1 MNAGTLLHKL
11 FQAAGKKPGRRVR
24 RKRKLTVSLKEEL
37 LIYTTASEK
46 TMGDDS
52 LQGGLQMPQH
62 QDIAM
67 SKVIA
72 RPATLMVLC
81 NVHTYGNVTQ
91 AYAATSLQV
100 IRTRK
105 NSLRVMHSSP
115 FNLPLWQALLL
126 MQEHMGMDAGLPEHS
141 QRSRM

>member
-11 FQAAGKKPGRRVR
+11 FQAAGKKHGRRVR
-24 RKRKLTVSLKEEL
+24 RKRKLTVRLKEEL

-52 LQGGLQMPQH
+52 LQGGLQMSQH

-67 SKVIA
+67 SKVTA

-91 AYAATSLQV
+91 AYVATSLQV

-105 NSLRVMHSSP
+105 K
-115 FNLPLWQALLL
+115 
-126 MQEHMGMDAGLPEHS
+126 
-141 QRSRM
+141 